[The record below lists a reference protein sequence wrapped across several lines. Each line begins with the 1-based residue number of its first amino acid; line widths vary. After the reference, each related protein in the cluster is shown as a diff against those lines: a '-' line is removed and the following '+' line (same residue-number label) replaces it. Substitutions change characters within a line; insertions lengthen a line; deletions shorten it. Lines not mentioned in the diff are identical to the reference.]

1 MADYGVGSFQQR
13 CLDIKNLTDLGTLD
27 AETARAMMIAAAG
40 APIGQRQAQAAP
52 RDGVGNQGTVVTA
65 EAAEAKAQRELDAHL
80 ENMIGTTQ
88 RPKVSQLLLEF
99 YLHPESTSSHA
110 KPRWDAIL
118 REQGMSPSGQGTMFV
133 DIMKRVTPG
142 EVIQELL
149 GESSVVVMARNLF
162 WTILSKL
169 VSLYAV
175 VQQEAYYNG
184 GRSMSAK
191 ERLGMEETY
200 LRKVLKLHDHENT
213 GGITVRVFLNSLSHT
228 HKNELT
234 TETTM
239 KRETNASVET
249 TPKRLKSD
257 DSKGTIPKAKVTTP
271 SKEEKKGEMPL
282 AKDIPKDFK
291 DWGWDEQKAWTRPHG
306 LCIDCVKDGK
316 IRIGVRE
323 NHKHHK

>member
-110 KPRWDAIL
+110 KPSWDAIL

-169 VSLYAV
+169 VCSSA
-175 VQQEAYYNG
+175 G
-184 GRSMSAK
+184 GLLQRGTQHVGQGTAWDGGD
-191 ERLGMEETY
+191 LPPQGPET
-200 LRKVLKLHDHENT
+200 
-213 GGITVRVFLNSLSHT
+213 
-228 HKNELT
+228 
-234 TETTM
+234 
-239 KRETNASVET
+239 A
-249 TPKRLKSD
+249 
-257 DSKGTIPKAKVTTP
+257 
-271 SKEEKKGEMPL
+271 
-282 AKDIPKDFK
+282 
-291 DWGWDEQKAWTRPHG
+291 
-306 LCIDCVKDGK
+306 
-316 IRIGVRE
+316 
-323 NHKHHK
+323 